1 MCVPVRSD
9 IDCNLYDGAA
19 LELRHLRAFVA
30 IADTG
35 HYGRAAA
42 SLKLTQPA
50 ITQRI
55 QVLER
60 ELGVQLFTRN
70 AREVHLTPAGEA
82 LIEHARSLVQ
92 IEDRALEALRDH
104 LAGIA
109 GRLRIS
115 YLTLWD
121 RGLPADIV
129 AEYRR
134 RYPTVKLDMTT
145 GYSQSNMDR
154 LVSGEIDFA
163 FIGPAVAPRAGVVM
177 RSLDR
182 HEVVVVIPPT
192 HRFMQMERVPIES
205 IRGESIVA
213 ATPGI
218 NPNLNA
224 VSLDWLEKYT
234 GEPPN
239 IIRQEPPDQAGA
251 ALAQSG
257 NAIAFMTEHRA
268 VIARTEGLEYRPLT
282 PALVVEFGLAYARDN
297 PSPALANLIATVDEI
312 APALSPELPDGSEL
326 LARQVGPPGVIK
338 NGPG

>member
-1 MCVPVRSD
+1 M
-9 IDCNLYDGAA
+9 
-19 LELRHLRAFVA
+19 ELRHLRAFVA

-92 IEDRALEALRDH
+92 IEDRALAALRDH
-104 LAGIA
+104 QAGIA

-145 GYSQSNMDR
+145 GYSQSNMNR

-163 FIGPAVAPRAGVVM
+163 FIGAAVAPGKGIVLRP
-177 RSLDR
+177 LDR
-182 HEVVVVIPPT
+182 HEIVVVIPPA
-192 HRFMQMERVPIES
+192 HRFAQMERVPIES
-205 IRGESIVA
+205 LRGEPMIST
-213 ATPGI
+213 TPGI
-218 NPNLNA
+218 NPKLSA
-224 VSLDWLEKYT
+224 ATFDWLTKFI

-239 IIRQEPPDQAGA
+239 IVREEPPDQIAA

-257 NAIAFMTEHRA
+257 DAITLMTEHRA
-268 VIARTEGLEYRPLT
+268 VIARTEGLDYRPLV
-282 PALVVEFGLAYARDN
+282 PSPYIEYGVAYGRDN
-297 PSPALANLIATVDEI
+297 PSPAMANLIAIVEEI
-312 APALSPELPDGSEL
+312 APPLFAEMPGDSEL
-326 LARQVGPPGVIK
+326 LWGRQVSSPA
-338 NGPG
+338 

>member
-1 MCVPVRSD
+1 
-9 IDCNLYDGAA
+9 

-70 AREVHLTPAGEA
+70 AREVHLTSSGEA
-82 LIEHARSLVQ
+82 LIDHARALVQ
-92 IEDRALEALRDH
+92 IEDRALAALRDH
-104 LAGIA
+104 QAGIA

-121 RGLPADIV
+121 SGLPADIV

-163 FIGPAVAPRAGVVM
+163 FIGAAVAPGKGVIL
-177 RSLDR
+177 RPLDR
-182 HEVVVVIPPT
+182 HEIVVVIPPG
-192 HRFMQMERVPIES
+192 HRFAQMERVPIES
-205 IRGESIVA
+205 IRGEPIIA
-213 ATPGI
+213 TTPGI
-218 NPNLNA
+218 NPKLSA
-224 VSLDWLEKYT
+224 ATLEWLTKYS

-239 IIRQEPPDQAGA
+239 IVREEPPDQIAA

-257 NAIAFMTEHRA
+257 NTISFMTEHRA
-268 VIARTEGLEYRPLT
+268 VIARTEGLDYRPLV
-282 PALVVEFGLAYARDN
+282 PSPYIEYGVAYGRDN
-297 PSPALANLIATVDEI
+297 PSPALANLIAIVEEI
-312 APALSPELPDGSEL
+312 APPLSGDSEL
-326 LARQVGPPGVIK
+326 LWGRQVVSRA
-338 NGPG
+338 

>member
-1 MCVPVRSD
+1 
-9 IDCNLYDGAA
+9 

-70 AREVHLTPAGEA
+70 AREVRLTPAGEA
-82 LIEHARSLVQ
+82 LIEHARSLVL
-92 IEDRALEALRDH
+92 IEDRALAALRDH

-145 GYSQSNMDR
+145 GYSQSNMNR

-163 FIGPAVAPRAGVVM
+163 FIGAAVAPGKGIVLRP
-177 RSLDR
+177 LDR
-182 HEVVVVIPPT
+182 HEIVVVIPPA
-192 HRFMQMERVPIES
+192 HRFAQMERVPIES
-205 IRGESIVA
+205 LRGEPIIST
-213 ATPGI
+213 TPGI
-218 NPNLNA
+218 NPKLSA
-224 VSLDWLEKYT
+224 ATFDWLTKFI

-239 IIRQEPPDQAGA
+239 IVREEPPDQIAA

-257 NAIAFMTEHRA
+257 DAITLMTEHRA
-268 VIARTEGLEYRPLT
+268 VIARTEGLDYRPLV
-282 PALVVEFGLAYARDN
+282 PSPYIEYGVAYGRDN
-297 PSPALANLIATVDEI
+297 PSPAMANLIAIVEEI
-312 APALSPELPDGSEL
+312 APPLFAEMPGDSEL
-326 LARQVGPPGVIK
+326 LWGRQVSSPA
-338 NGPG
+338 

>member
-1 MCVPVRSD
+1 VSQVESD
-9 IDCNLYDGAA
+9 IDCNHYDGAA

-60 ELGVQLFTRN
+60 ELGVQLLTRN

-82 LIEHARSLVQ
+82 LIDHARSLVQ

-121 RGLPADIV
+121 WGLPADIV

-239 IIRQEPPDQAGA
+239 IIRQEPPDQVGA
-251 ALAQSG
+251 ALSQSG
-257 NAIAFMTEHRA
+257 NAVAFMTEHRA

-282 PALVVEFGLAYARDN
+282 PALVVEFGLAYGRDN

-312 APALSPELPDGSEL
+312 APPLSPEVPDGSEL
-326 LARQVGPPGVIK
+326 LAKQVGPPSIIK

>member
-1 MCVPVRSD
+1 MNAYRRFGWTSCATHYHGAPV
-9 IDCNLYDGAA
+9 
-19 LELRHLRAFVA
+19 ELRHLRAFVA

-70 AREVHLTPAGEA
+70 AREVHLTPSGEA
-82 LIEHARSLVQ
+82 LIEHARALVL
-92 IEDRALEALRDH
+92 IEDRALAALRDH

-163 FIGPAVAPRAGVVM
+163 FVGAAVATRSGIILRA
-177 RSLDR
+177 LDR
-182 HEVVVVIPPT
+182 HEIVVVMLPN
-192 HRFMQMERVPIES
+192 HRFAQMERVPIES
-205 IRGESIVA
+205 LRGEPMVA
-213 ATPGI
+213 VTPGI
-218 NPNLNA
+218 NPKLSA
-224 VSLDWLEKYT
+224 AGVEWLTKYT
-234 GEPPN
+234 GEPLN
-239 IIRQEPPDQAGA
+239 VIREEPPDQIAGA
-251 ALAQSG
+251 LGQSG
-257 NAIAFMTEHRA
+257 NAISLMSKHRA
-268 VIARTEGLEYRPLT
+268 IIARAQGLEYRPLT
-282 PALVVEFGLAYARDN
+282 PSPFVEYGVAYARDN
-297 PSPALANLIATVDEI
+297 PSPPLANLLTVVEDI
-312 APALSPELPDGSEL
+312 APPVSPDLPNDSEL
-326 LARQVGPPGVIK
+326 LWGRPLGSPA
-338 NGPG
+338 